1 MLTVL
6 ITVGVTVGAV
16 ALLHGRILTLNA
28 EPTKNDEDDSDAD
41 PTTPSTFLLSERIVS
56 ITTTGFIF
64 LLAFTLGNLWS
75 NHRTA
80 EQAIQTEVAEL
91 ARAAGAAQFLPP
103 AHRDPILAAVDA
115 YFTSVREVQWTSM
128 EAGDAMGAL
137 RAQSKA
143 SGELVGVAAAAAM
156 EGAETSSA
164 WSSLSTAIDD
174 ALASSTVRISQIPSP
189 RTTSVLLLV
198 CGLGLV
204 NLAMVAAFYPAPLRR
219 NLFLMGVMAAITATL
234 VFVVV
239 EASNPY
245 LGSGALK
252 PTMYTF
258 PHGFD

>member
-6 ITVGVTVGAV
+6 ITVGVTVGVV

-28 EPTKNDEDDSDAD
+28 EPTKDDENGSEPG
-41 PTTPSTFLLSERIVS
+41 PTPLTFLLSERIVS

-80 EQAIQTEVAEL
+80 EQAMQTEIAEL

-103 AHRDPILAAVDA
+103 VHRDPILAAVDA
-115 YFTSVREVQWTSM
+115 YFTSVREVQWTYM

-143 SGELVGVAAAAAM
+143 SGELVRVAAAAAAM
-156 EGAETSSA
+156 EGAESSSA

-174 ALASSTVRISQIPSP
+174 ALASSTARISQIPSP

-258 PHGFD
+258 PHGSD